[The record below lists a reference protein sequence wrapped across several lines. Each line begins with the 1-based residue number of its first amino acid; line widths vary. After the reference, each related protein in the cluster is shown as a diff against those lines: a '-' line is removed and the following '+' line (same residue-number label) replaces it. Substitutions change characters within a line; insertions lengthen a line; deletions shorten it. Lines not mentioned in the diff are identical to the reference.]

1 MIRLQKRVIKRK
13 RTLFFLFI
21 NRFIRSGK
29 KDIIYSHWIITLIY
43 IKKLFKYS
51 FNKILLIIL
60 NNIKPLVELKPKFS
74 SGIIYFLPFPIK
86 EYKSIVLGLT
96 WLVRALDKRFELS
109 LKQKLMIEFE
119 EIMYNRGAVSR
130 LKRDYYKIILE
141 NRVLLYRFKKK
152 FKF

>member
-21 NRFIRSGK
+21 NRFVRSGK

-43 IKKLFKYS
+43 IKKLFKYT

-74 SGIIYFLPFPIK
+74 SGIIYFLPYPIK

-96 WLVRALDKRFELS
+96 WLVRAIDKRFELS
-109 LKQKLMIEFE
+109 LKDKLMIELE

-141 NRVLLYRFKKK
+141 NRVQLYRFKKK

>member
-43 IKKLFKYS
+43 IKKLFKYT

-74 SGIIYFLPFPIK
+74 SGIIYFLPYPIK

-96 WLVRALDKRFELS
+96 WLVRAIDKRFELS
-109 LKQKLMIEFE
+109 LKDKLMIELE

-141 NRVLLYRFKKK
+141 NRVQLYRFKKK